1 VGGHSIVLDY
11 TELQRDFIKVQRELS
26 TVEREVHLKE
36 SGATFIMRMRPYR
49 TLENVIHGVVI
60 TFVDISARKKAD
72 DALQKSEERFSA
84 IVKQATVGVAETDL
98 KGRFVLTN
106 ERYRQIVGRSDEE
119 LQTLR
124 LHDIAHRDD
133 LERSKKL
140 LARLGAERAAFRIEM
155 RYVRPDGTSVWVHN
169 SVSPLV
175 DLQGMAHW
183 VLTVTLEIGERKRAE
198 EQTSLLLGEL
208 DHRVKNILS
217 IISSVITQT
226 LNTSSTP
233 GAFAAAMEGRIAA
246 IARAHSLLTE
256 GGRGT
261 ASLRDLVV
269 TELAPYDRQNK
280 NISTTGPTVALTPR
294 AGLVLAMAIHELA
307 GNAAKYGALSTS
319 GGRLAV
325 NWQLDDAAGW
335 MLKFSWVE
343 TDGPPIIQPPSQRG
357 FGTTLIERT
366 LSHEFDAIVKREFL
380 RSGLNCSIE
389 IPLTAEVIF
398 VSPPVSQEPQQ

>member
-1 VGGHSIVLDY
+1 
-11 TELQRDFIKVQRELS
+11 
-26 TVEREVHLKE
+26 
-36 SGATFIMRMRPYR
+36 
-49 TLENVIHGVVI
+49 
-60 TFVDISARKKAD
+60 
-72 DALQKSEERFSA
+72 
-84 IVKQATVGVAETDL
+84 
-98 KGRFVLTN
+98 
-106 ERYRQIVGRSDEE
+106 
-119 LQTLR
+119 
-124 LHDIAHRDD
+124 
-133 LERSKKL
+133 
-140 LARLGAERAAFRIEM
+140 M
-155 RYVRPDGTSVWVHN
+155 RYVRPDSTSVWVHN

-175 DLQGMAHW
+175 DLQGMAHR

-226 LNTSSTP
+226 LKTSSTP

-261 ASLRDLVV
+261 ASLRDLIV

-325 NWQLDDAAGW
+325 NWQLDDACSA
-335 MLKFSWVE
+335 SWRSCPASAASVRWSISRSIIACNRE
-343 TDGPPIIQPPSQRG
+343 TGVMGAAVGQRCLVATDGSTNGRSSTRKERKNSPTRSPWPTTRQWSWPACGRNGNPPKA
-357 FGTTLIERT
+357 
-366 LSHEFDAIVKREFL
+366 DKY
-380 RSGLNCSIE
+380 
-389 IPLTAEVIF
+389 
-398 VSPPVSQEPQQ
+398 